1 MNGPGGDVR
10 TALLIGACVAALI
23 AGAPAA
29 AERPSVDGDHE
40 THDAGRSP
48 TGRGEGTPPSLAGR
62 PLEARRGALPF
73 LSEMPP
79 SGVRRGD
86 GAHAEHR
93 ASAQRTL
100 YLHGSTKPG
109 PAPEVVVV
117 RPGGAIA
124 EAQTAEGPEGWSL
137 PLDLRPLDA
146 SMDGIVDVYATTRKV
161 EDGALLVHTAKY
173 SLVNHSCG
181 WGHKHRFDSA
191 WLAPRKLARAPLEI
205 VGRDLWDD
213 LFHVRTATGDRVI
226 FTVLRSGEP
235 LSGAR
240 VTIRTQ
246 SGWSREYRSD
256 ERGEVAVQ
264 LIQEYFPEAWDAFDR
279 NRRTSFVVSAE
290 AEAPEA
296 GELDG
301 APYARARLTATLPW
315 RYAPARAFYSSYESG
330 LAIAFGAAGLAA
342 LAVLVHRRGRRRAA
356 REIALDEPA

>member
-1 MNGPGGDVR
+1 VH
-10 TALLIGACVAALI
+10 TALLISAWVAAL
-23 AGAPAA
+23 PSAA
-29 AERPSVDGDHE
+29 AERPSADGDYVAHG
-40 THDAGRSP
+40 AGVSSP
-48 TGRGEGTPPSLAGR
+48 ERTERTEGAPPGPAGR
-62 PLEARRGALPF
+62 PPETRRGALPF

-79 SGVRRGD
+79 SGARRGD

-100 YLHGSTKPG
+100 YLHGLPKAG
-109 PAPEVVVV
+109 PAPGVLVV
-117 RPGGAIA
+117 RPGGMTA
-124 EAQTAEGPEGWSL
+124 EAQPAEGPEGWSL

-146 SMDGIVDVYATTRKV
+146 SMDGIVDVYATTRRV
-161 EDGALLVHTAKY
+161 ENGTLLVHTAKY

-181 WGHKHRFDSA
+181 WGHEHRFDSA

-205 VGRDLWDD
+205 VGRGLWDD
-213 LFHVRTATGDRVI
+213 LLHVRTATGDRVT

-240 VTIRTQ
+240 VTMRTQ

-279 NRRTSFVVSAE
+279 NRRTSFIVSAE
-290 AEAPEA
+290 AELPEA

-342 LAVLVHRRGRRRAA
+342 LAVLVHRRGRSRAT
-356 REIALDEPA
+356 REIAFDEAG